1 MGRVGVW
8 WVILISFGP
17 RMRKVQEGELPDVC
31 DVSTVLS
38 MIAGYFTLLLL
49 GVNLL
54 GPIVG

>member
-1 MGRVGVW
+1 MW